1 MESNFVWFHVLRF
14 RRRFRRRFLAFFF
27 PPLGFDVSFLF
38 HRNPILAFCSVR
50 ACVCVSVCVRAAK
63 YFNLIVI
70 LIANLGTYFGFCSS
84 TFHVLSLLYSI
95 FFLLQPM
102 EKKTKL
108 VQCEPN
114 NQTNQPINQPT
125 NHENPTPSLRI
136 EPIHSVLTQFRLM
149 TLFPLKNMCPSNSPL
164 KLDLAYKTSPRMRQL
179 LFVQMMRFHIK
190 LINQNG

>member
-95 FFLLQPM
+95 FFAAADG
-102 EKKTKL
+102 KKKQNSFSANQTTK
-108 VQCEPN
+108 PTN
-114 NQTNQPINQPT
+114 PSTNQPT
-125 NHENPTPSLRI
+125 TRTPLL
-136 EPIHSVLTQFRLM
+136 PSV
-149 TLFPLKNMCPSNSPL
+149 
-164 KLDLAYKTSPRMRQL
+164 
-179 LFVQMMRFHIK
+179 
-190 LINQNG
+190 

>member
-70 LIANLGTYFGFCSS
+70 LIANLGTYFGFVRLPSMFCP
-84 TFHVLSLLYSI
+84 FCI
-95 FFLLQPM
+95 PFFLLQPM
-102 EKKTKL
+102 EKKNKTRSVRTK
-108 VQCEPN
+108 QPN
-114 NQTNQPINQPT
+114 QPTHQPTNQPREPHSFPPYRTNTLSIN
-125 NHENPTPSLRI
+125 
-136 EPIHSVLTQFRLM
+136 PISIDDII
-149 TLFPLKNMCPSNSPL
+149 SS
-164 KLDLAYKTSPRMRQL
+164 
-179 LFVQMMRFHIK
+179 
-190 LINQNG
+190 